1 MLDMDIINAAMV
13 RQNTPDQAAAA
24 AASNAA
30 AAQRAELDQDDFLT
44 LMISQLKNQ
53 DPFKPMD
60 PAEYV
65 GQLAQFSSV
74 SGLATMN
81 KNITSLTDSLRG
93 NQVLDG
99 AALIG
104 RTVIAEGNTVYRYAA
119 AEGTEAIPTQG
130 AIEVPAGASSVQ
142 LVVRDSA
149 GTLVKS
155 QALETRAGIRGFQ
168 LGRQH
173 GQRHQRADR
182 RLSHRSHRP
191 RGRGQHFSQH
201 QRRGAGIERRAR
213 SGHRRAHSRHRFA
226 RGNPDE
232 RCRTRAV
239 KLQNTGDPPCH
250 FASPSRA

>member
-13 RQNTPDQAAAA
+13 RQNTPEQAAAA
-24 AASNAA
+24 AAANAA
-30 AAQRAELDQDDFLT
+30 NAKRAELDQDDFLT

-104 RTVIAEGNTVYRYAA
+104 RTVIAEGNTIYRYAA
-119 AEGTEAIPTQG
+119 AEGEAAIPTQG

-149 GTLVKS
+149 GTLVRT
-155 QALETRAGIRGFQ
+155 QALETRAGIRGFSWDGSTDSGATAPTGAYRIEVVARVGDRNISLNTSVAAQ
-168 LGRQH
+168 VSSVALDPANGALILDTDSLGEIPMS
-173 GQRHQRADR
+173 DV
-182 RLSHRSHRP
+182 
-191 RGRGQHFSQH
+191 
-201 QRRGAGIERRAR
+201 ER
-213 SGHRRAHSRHRFA
+213 
-226 RGNPDE
+226 
-232 RCRTRAV
+232 V
-239 KLQNTGDPPCH
+239 L
-250 FASPSRA
+250 

>member
-13 RQNTPDQAAAA
+13 RQNTPEQAAAA

-30 AAQRAELDQDDFLT
+30 AAKSAELDQDDFLT

-81 KNITSLTDSLRG
+81 KNITTLTDSLRG

-104 RTVIAEGNTVYRYAA
+104 RTVIAEGNTIYRYAA
-119 AEGTEAIPTQG
+119 AEGAEAVPTQG

-142 LVVRDSA
+142 LVVRDSV

-155 QALETRAGIRGFQ
+155 QALETRAGIRGFSWDGSTDSGTTAPTGAYKIEVIAKVGDKNISLNTSVAAQ
-168 LGRQH
+168 VSSVALDPANGALILDTDSLGEIPM
-173 GQRHQRADR
+173 
-182 RLSHRSHRP
+182 SEV
-191 RGRGQHFSQH
+191 
-201 QRRGAGIERRAR
+201 ER
-213 SGHRRAHSRHRFA
+213 
-226 RGNPDE
+226 
-232 RCRTRAV
+232 V
-239 KLQNTGDPPCH
+239 L
-250 FASPSRA
+250 